1 MPLLGATIPSK
12 GRKKSR
18 KRPIS
23 RDLMKKMWKPPAIA
37 ITTNPPLPHGQC
49 WESDHRLFWQGYQ
62 LGTFTFWVCNLQ
74 KFYENSFSDFTWNQF
89 WEFYKVGNTDI
100 YRNRFLSPSP
110 AQYLQSVRLR
120 KDLRGRKITSHKV
133 RRSRMSRS

>member
-23 RDLMKKMWKPPAIA
+23 RDLMKKMWSPD
-37 ITTNPPLPHGQC
+37 ITTNPPSPHGQC
-49 WESDHRLFWQGYQ
+49 WESDHYDR
-62 LGTFTFWVCNLQ
+62 GTNLVILHFGFEIYRN
-74 KFYENSFSDFTWNQF
+74 FYENSYSDFTWNQF
-89 WEFYKVGNTDI
+89 WELYKVGNTDI